1 MNKSSEKKDLISTCA
16 YTFCSKHITLAQTI
30 SNKCKCKNVYC
41 TAHKIP
47 EQHACT
53 FNFRAA
59 HASQLTSNMSLV
71 QKSKIEII

>member
-1 MNKSSEKKDLISTCA
+1 MNKSSESIRTCA
-16 YTFCSKHITLAQTI
+16 YSFCSKYITLSQTI

-59 HASQLTSNMSLV
+59 HASQLTSNMPLV